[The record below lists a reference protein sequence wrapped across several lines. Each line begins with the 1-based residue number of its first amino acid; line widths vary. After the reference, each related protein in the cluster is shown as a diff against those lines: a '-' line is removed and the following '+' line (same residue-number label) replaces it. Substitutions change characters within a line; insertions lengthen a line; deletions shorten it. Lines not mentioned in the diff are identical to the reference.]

1 MAIQFPNSPGI
12 GSVFTD
18 TDAGFSYE
26 WTGVVWKSFTPAAAN
41 NIRELDDISSSF
53 NNSTTTFNLTI
64 GGVAYEPRSAA
75 MLQISLGG
83 VIQEPNTDYT
93 ISLDTITFTTAPNS
107 GLDFFGVVRG
117 TAVAIDFAND
127 GNVQTKQEF
136 TATLGQTSFTVTG
149 GYTQGYVD
157 VFRNGVRLGSD
168 DFTDTSETAIVLT
181 VPAQADDLIEVV
193 KYNVAS
199 LVVSQGQFANLNISG
214 VTTVGV
220 LTGATSIQSGVFYGD
235 GSALTGI
242 DATSLK
248 DSGGNVKAQANPGG
262 VVITGV
268 ATATTFKGDLTGDV
282 TGDVTGNAD
291 TATTATNAQ
300 GLSGSPTIAIT
311 NLTGVAATFTGNVT
325 IGGTLT
331 YQDVTNI
338 DSVGIITAQQGIQ
351 VLANGVDVTGIGTFE
366 DRITYDGSLGQAGGA
381 QVDYAV
387 TVATKDSTHRY
398 NGSGSS
404 NGYVIDNLQAPVLT
418 LTPGRTYFFDQS
430 DSTNSSHPL
439 RFYLEADKTTQYTT
453 NVTAGS
459 ISAGTA
465 GAGVTIVVG
474 DSTPNVLHYQC
485 SSHGYMGNSAISQSN
500 VAGALNVV
508 DESSDTSCNVLFTTD
523 ATGTALEAK
532 TGTNLTFNS
541 NTGQLTATSFS
552 GDVTGDVT
560 GNADTATT
568 LETTRTINGVN
579 FNGSGDITVNPTS
592 GAFSNGQGARTI
604 QSGGS
609 ASGGSSGDIYY
620 IY

>member
-1 MAIQFPNSPGI
+1 LEEF
-12 GSVFTD
+12 
-18 TDAGFSYE
+18 
-26 WTGVVWKSFTPAAAN
+26 
-41 NIRELDDISSSF
+41 
-53 NNSTTTFNLTI
+53 
-64 GGVAYEPRSAA
+64 
-75 MLQISLGG
+75 
-83 VIQEPNTDYT
+83 YT

>member
-1 MAIQFPNSPGI
+1 VAIQFPNSPGI

-41 NIRELDDISSSF
+41 NIRELDDISSNF

-552 GDVTGDVT
+552 GDVTG
-560 GNADTATT
+560 NADTATT